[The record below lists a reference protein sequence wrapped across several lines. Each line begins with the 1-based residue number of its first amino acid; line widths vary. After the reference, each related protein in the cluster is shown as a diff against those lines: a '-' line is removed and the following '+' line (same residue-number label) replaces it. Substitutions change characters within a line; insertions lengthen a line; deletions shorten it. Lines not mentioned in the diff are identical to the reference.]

1 MYSGLK
7 RNSNTQNN
15 NTMLLENEIYLQ
27 IVYLYAVF
35 LGTVGTLKTCQ
46 NMLLY
51 DRNICEGFH

>member
-7 RNSNTQNN
+7 WNSNTQNS
-15 NTMLLENEIYLQ
+15 NTTLLENEIYLQ
-27 IVYLYAVF
+27 TMYLHAVF
-35 LGTVGTLKTCQ
+35 LGTVGALKTFQ